1 MEQVAQFFFDNVFTS
16 DFFINIDVA
25 IYQFVESFTNPA
37 LTGVMKAI
45 THLGD
50 TPGIIWFVLG
60 IILLIPRKTRKL
72 GILMFAGLAFSSLI
86 NNVLLKE
93 LLERPRPFI
102 FVEKFPEFWEKVG
115 YAYPG
120 CLIELSESQLAG
132 KSPSFPSGHT
142 STSIGAAFALL
153 LGCRKKQF
161 IVGIPAFILSLAIG
175 FSRIYV
181 HIHYPS
187 DVVVGAVV
195 GLLGGLVAYVIY
207 AKLLVPKVFPFIN
220 KKKRLKI
227 QALFICINF
236 YAKLGSTTN

>member
-1 MEQVAQFFFDNVFTS
+1 MEQIAEFFFNNVFTS

-25 IYQFVESFTNPA
+25 IYQFIESFTNPA

-50 TPGIIWFVLG
+50 TPGIVWFVLG

-93 LLERPRPFI
+93 LLNRPRPFI
-102 FVEKFPEFWEKVG
+102 FAEEFPQFWEKVG
-115 YAYPG
+115 YEYPG

-153 LGCRKKQF
+153 LGCRKKYLA
-161 IVGIPAFILSLAIG
+161 VGIPAFILSLAIG

-181 HIHYPS
+181 HIHFPT
-187 DVVVGAVV
+187 DVIFGAIVGILSAIAVYFIFDK
-195 GLLGGLVAYVIY
+195 LVFKKAIP
-207 AKLLVPKVFPFIN
+207 ALENKIN
-220 KKKRLKI
+220 KKI
-227 QALFICINF
+227 IE
-236 YAKLGSTTN
+236 